1 MEQKQ
6 SKQRNMKTLATK
18 SEASTDKM
26 VLKAESI
33 VEVSKTKGVKAPAQV
48 PAQTVAAPAPAPA
61 QTSKAKKTETPVQV
75 QQVQQA
81 PAKLTKA
88 TKSVQPVTTQP
99 AQSVA
104 TQPTQSVAT
113 QPTQPAQTAG
123 QAKGK
128 RVAQTLA
135 PTAPTATVKA
145 AATKAAATKATAT
158 KKVVAE
164 ATPTLVQK
172 AGAKTAKTAKKVVSE
187 KVVKAAKKVQKVNV
201 EEAKEANEAQE
212 EKQLDDKLR
221 YFKLYYND
229 NICGRYSGKKPKQA
243 ANKAFS
249 SIIKDMKKTDN
260 KEGVNIDITFT
271 IKECTRNSFHKEYK
285 YVGKRL
291 LLKSPVKVTIENGD
305 GTSKDIVY
313 KYHNDLKKAPKN

>member
-6 SKQRNMKTLATK
+6 SKQRNMKTTTTK
-18 SEASTDKM
+18 SEPVAENM
-26 VLKAESI
+26 VLKAESV
-33 VEVSKTKGVKAPAQV
+33 VEVKSKTKALKATPVVATEPVPVK
-48 PAQTVAAPAPAPA
+48 
-61 QTSKAKKTETPVQV
+61 TSKAKKTETPAVQA
-75 QQVQQA
+75 A
-81 PAKLTKA
+81 PAPVS
-88 TKSVQPVTTQP
+88 TKSTKS
-99 AQSVA
+99 AK
-104 TQPTQSVAT
+104 TQPTPV
-113 QPTQPAQTAG
+113 PVQTAG

-128 RVAQTLA
+128 RTAQPVAAAVAA
-135 PTAPTATVKA
+135 PVVA
-145 AATKAAATKATAT
+145 AATKTPRVAKKTAT
-158 KKVVAE
+158 ETTA
-164 ATPTLVQK
+164 PVQK
-172 AGAKTAKTAKKVVSE
+172 AGAKTAKKTTVE
-187 KVVKAAKKVQKVNV
+187 PVVKATKKVQKATS
-201 EEAKEANEAQE
+201 EEVQE
-212 EKQLDDKLR
+212 EKQMDDKLR

-313 KYHNDLKKAPKN
+313 KYHNELKKAPKV

>member
-6 SKQRNMKTLATK
+6 SKQRNMKSSTAK
-18 SEASTDKM
+18 SEPVTEKM
-26 VLKAESI
+26 VLKAESV
-33 VEVSKTKGVKAPAQV
+33 VEVKSKTTKGSKATPV
-48 PAQTVAAPAPAPA
+48 VAAPLPTPAPETSVPVRA
-61 QTSKAKKTETPVQV
+61 SKAKKTETPVQ
-75 QQVQQA
+75 QVQT
-81 PAKLTKA
+81 PTPVKS
-88 TKSVQPVTTQP
+88 TKSAKAVPTPTAPVP
-99 AQSVA
+99 
-104 TQPTQSVAT
+104 PTAPV
-113 QPTQPAQTAG
+113 QTAG

-128 RVAQTLA
+128 RVAQNA
-135 PTAPTATVKA
+135 G
-145 AATKAAATKATAT
+145 ATAT
-158 KKVVAE
+158 TTPAPVQATTTTTKTPRATKKAASE
-164 ATPTLVQK
+164 TTTTPVQK
-172 AGAKTAKTAKKVVSE
+172 AGAKATKKATTE
-187 KVVKAAKKVQKVNV
+187 PVVKATKKVQKVKA
-201 EEAKEANEAQE
+201 EETQE
-212 EKQLDDKLR
+212 EKQMDDKLR

-313 KYHNDLKKAPKN
+313 KYHNELKKAPRV

>member
-6 SKQRNMKTLATK
+6 SKQRNMKSSTTK
-18 SEASTDKM
+18 SEPVAENM
-26 VLKAESI
+26 VLKAESV
-33 VEVSKTKGVKAPAQV
+33 VEVKGKNTKGSKAA
-48 PAQTVAAPAPAPA
+48 TVAAAPVKA
-61 QTSKAKKTETPVQV
+61 SKVKKTET
-75 QQVQQA
+75 QVQQA
-81 PAKLTKA
+81 QVQPPAP
-88 TKSVQPVTTQP
+88 TKSTKSAK
-99 AQSVA
+99 AQSAPV
-104 TQPTQSVAT
+104 
-113 QPTQPAQTAG
+113 QTAG

-128 RVAQTLA
+128 QAAPVVTATTTTTTTATTATTTATTKAPRVAKKAASTET
-135 PTAPTATVKA
+135 TAP
-145 AATKAAATKATAT
+145 
-158 KKVVAE
+158 
-164 ATPTLVQK
+164 VQK
-172 AGAKTAKTAKKVVSE
+172 AGAKTTKKVAAE
-187 KVVKAAKKVQKVNV
+187 PVVKATKKVQKATI
-201 EEAKEANEAQE
+201 EETQE
-212 EKQLDDKLR
+212 EKQMDDKLR

-313 KYHNDLKKAPKN
+313 KYHNELKKAPKV

>member
-6 SKQRNMKTLATK
+6 SKQRNMKTLVTK
-18 SEASTDKM
+18 SEPATEKM

-33 VEVSKTKGVKAPAQV
+33 VEVSKTKGVKAPIQN
-48 PAQTVAAPAPAPA
+48 TAAPAPAPTQTAAA
-61 QTSKAKKTETPVQV
+61 QTAKASKAKKTETQAQV
-75 QQVQQA
+75 QPAQVQQAQVQQA

-88 TKSVQPVTTQP
+88 TKSVE
-99 AQSVA
+99 AQSVQPVA
-104 TQPTQSVAT
+104 VQPT
-113 QPTQPAQTAG
+113 QTAG

-135 PTAPTATVKA
+135 TAATAATAATTATTAPTAATVT
-145 AATKAAATKATAT
+145 ATAPTKTSKAT
-158 KKVVAE
+158 KKVVSKT
-164 ATPTLVQK
+164 TPTLVQK
-172 AGAKTAKTAKKVVSE
+172 AGAKTAKKATLTE
-187 KVVKAAKKVQKVNV
+187 KVVKVAKKLQKVNV
-201 EEAKEANEAQE
+201 EEAQE
-212 EKQLDDKLR
+212 EKQMDDKLR

-285 YVGKRL
+285 YIGKRL

-313 KYHNDLKKAPKN
+313 KYHNDLKKAPKI

>member
-6 SKQRNMKTLATK
+6 TKQRNMKTPTSK
-18 SEASTDKM
+18 SEPVPEKM
-26 VLKAESI
+26 VLKAESV
-33 VEVSKTKGVKAPAQV
+33 VEVKSKSTKGVKADPV
-48 PAQTVAAPAPAPA
+48 VAAPAPVPTPVPVKA
-61 QTSKAKKTETPVQV
+61 SKAKKTEP
-75 QQVQQA
+75 A
-81 PAKLTKA
+81 PA
-88 TKSVQPVTTQP
+88 QP
-99 AQSVA
+99 AQQA
-104 TQPTQSVAT
+104 QPAQPTPAKSTKSAKAQSAT
-113 QPTQPAQTAG
+113 APAAPAAVQTAG

-128 RVAQTLA
+128 RTTQPVTAAA
-135 PTAPTATVKA
+135 PAPVVA
-145 AATKAAATKATAT
+145 AATKAPKGVKKAVATGSTA
-158 KKVVAE
+158 V
-164 ATPTLVQK
+164 VQK
-172 AGAKTAKTAKKVVSE
+172 AGAKAVKKAAAE
-187 KVVKAAKKVQKVNV
+187 PVVKATKKVQKATT
-201 EEAKEANEAQE
+201 EEAQE
-212 EKQLDDKLR
+212 EKQMDDKLR

-313 KYHNDLKKAPKN
+313 KYHNELKKAPKV

>member
-6 SKQRNMKTLATK
+6 SKQRNMKSSTTK
-18 SEASTDKM
+18 SEPVAENM
-26 VLKAESI
+26 VLKAESV
-33 VEVSKTKGVKAPAQV
+33 VEVKGKNTKGSKAAPV
-48 PAQTVAAPAPAPA
+48 VVAAPVLTSAPVKA
-61 QTSKAKKTETPVQV
+61 SKAKKTET
-75 QQVQQA
+75 QVQQA
-81 PAKLTKA
+81 QVQQPVP
-88 TKSVQPVTTQP
+88 TKSTKSAK
-99 AQSVA
+99 AQSAPV
-104 TQPTQSVAT
+104 
-113 QPTQPAQTAG
+113 QTAG

-128 RVAQTLA
+128 QATPLA
-135 PTAPTATVKA
+135 TAT
-145 AATKAAATKATAT
+145 TTTTKATTTTAT
-158 KKVVAE
+158 TTTTKAPRVAKKAASTE
-164 ATPTLVQK
+164 TTAPVQK
-172 AGAKTAKTAKKVVSE
+172 AGAKTAKKVAAE
-187 KVVKAAKKVQKVNV
+187 PVVKATKKVQKATI
-201 EEAKEANEAQE
+201 EETQE
-212 EKQLDDKLR
+212 EKQMDDKLR

-313 KYHNDLKKAPKN
+313 KYHNELKKAPKV